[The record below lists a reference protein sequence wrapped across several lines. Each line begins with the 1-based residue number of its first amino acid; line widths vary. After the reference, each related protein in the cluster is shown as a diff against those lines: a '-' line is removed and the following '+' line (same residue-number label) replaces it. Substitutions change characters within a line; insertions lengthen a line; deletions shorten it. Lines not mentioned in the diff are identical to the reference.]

1 MENSG
6 VNDEAVSLELPAPA
20 GWKKMFLPKQAGTP
34 KKNEIVFIAPTGE
47 EFINRKQLDQYLK
60 AHPGGPKVSEFDW
73 GSGETPRRSTRISE
87 KVKSTPPTSETEP
100 VKKRARKSSSSN
112 KAKEVITDI
121 NDEMKEADGT
131 QIPKETEG
139 NEPEKDGEEGKP
151 IQGGEIPKVP
161 LLDGQNDQGETT
173 HEQENT
179 NKANGEE
186 GKPIQEVNGEKID
199 VGEGETVDATGV
211 EKDGGDEGQ
220 KGNFDGVSGKKVEAS
235 VVNGCHVEGQ

>member
-20 GWKKMFLPKQAGTP
+20 GWKKMFLEFRPCFGQVLRNSEMYVPISEA
-34 KKNEIVFIAPTGE
+34 KKKYRMKKKPIRMKI
-47 EFINRKQLDQYLK
+47 
-60 AHPGGPKVSEFDW
+60 
-73 GSGETPRRSTRISE
+73 ISE

-100 VKKRARKSSSSN
+100 VTKRARKSSSSN

-131 QIPKETEG
+131 QIPKETKG

-161 LLDGQNDQGETT
+161 LSDGQNDQGETT

-179 NKANGEE
+179 DKANGEE

-199 VGEGETVDATGV
+199 VGEGETVDATEA

-220 KGNFDGVSGKKVEAS
+220 KGDFDGVSGKKVEAT
-235 VVNGCHVEGQ
+235 VVNGCHAEGQ